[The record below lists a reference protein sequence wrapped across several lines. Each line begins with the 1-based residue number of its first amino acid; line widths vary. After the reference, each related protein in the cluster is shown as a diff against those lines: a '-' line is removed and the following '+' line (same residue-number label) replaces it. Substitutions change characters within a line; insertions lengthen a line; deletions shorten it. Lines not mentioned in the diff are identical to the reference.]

1 MDDLID
7 VIERERKTG
16 MKMRCLV
23 GILLAACTVCAEG
36 VPSAFRHKVVLI
48 AGFGEGSEK
57 AASVRK
63 FAAAYTDSHGA
74 SFVFATKTRPGED
87 RFRVLDAAGA
97 VVYEGEDDREAE
109 AAVVNALTEMPVVSG
124 QLINGVA
131 LKKFKSYEKTFV
143 MGKVKAE
150 GSGLAPFKAALK
162 SRKPAEV
169 EEAQAILAS
178 IETAKKNLEMWIA
191 DDLAA
196 GDKGAALRD
205 LMWFCKTWPSEKGKY
220 EADYKRLLA
229 DPEAVKAAKALLAP
243 QKKKHR

>member
-1 MDDLID
+1 M
-7 VIERERKTG
+7 G
-16 MKMRCLV
+16 
-23 GILLAACTVCAEG
+23 GLLAACAVCAEG
-36 VPSAFRHKVVLI
+36 VPSAFRHKVALI

-57 AASVRK
+57 AASVRR
-63 FAAAYTDSHGA
+63 FAAAYTESHGA
-74 SFVFATKTRPGED
+74 SFVFATKTRPGAD

-109 AAVVNALTEMPVVSG
+109 AAVVNALTDMPVPG
-124 QLINGVA
+124 QLINGVV
-131 LKKFKSYEKTFV
+131 LKKFKSYQKTFV

-169 EEAQAILAS
+169 EEAQAILDS
-178 IETAKKNLEMWIA
+178 IAAAKKNLEMWIA

-196 GDKGAALRD
+196 NDKGAALRD

-243 QKKKHR
+243 PKKHR

>member
-1 MDDLID
+1 M
-7 VIERERKTG
+7 G
-16 MKMRCLV
+16 
-23 GILLAACTVCAEG
+23 GLLAACVVCAEG
-36 VPSAFRHKVVLI
+36 VPSAFRHKVALI

-57 AASVRK
+57 AASVRR

-74 SFVFATKTRPGED
+74 SFVFATKTRPGAD

-109 AAVVNALTEMPVVSG
+109 AAVVNALTDMPVPG
-124 QLINGVA
+124 QLINGVV
-131 LKKFKSYEKTFV
+131 LKKFKSYQKTFV

-169 EEAQAILAS
+169 EEAQAILDS
-178 IETAKKNLEMWIA
+178 IAAAKKNLEMWIA

-196 GDKGAALRD
+196 NDKGAALRD

-243 QKKKHR
+243 PKKHR

>member
-1 MDDLID
+1 M
-7 VIERERKTG
+7 G
-16 MKMRCLV
+16 
-23 GILLAACTVCAEG
+23 GLLAACALCAEG
-36 VPSAFRHKVVLI
+36 VPSAFRHKVALI

-57 AASVRK
+57 AASVRR

-74 SFVFATKTRPGED
+74 SFVFATKTRPGAD

-109 AAVVNALTEMPVVSG
+109 AAVVNALTDMPVPG
-124 QLINGVA
+124 QLINGVV
-131 LKKFKSYEKTFV
+131 LKKFKSYQKTFV

-169 EEAQAILAS
+169 EEAQAILDS
-178 IETAKKNLEMWIA
+178 IAAAKKNLEMWIA

-196 GDKGAALRD
+196 NDKGAALRD

-243 QKKKHR
+243 QKKHR

>member
-1 MDDLID
+1 M
-7 VIERERKTG
+7 G
-16 MKMRCLV
+16 
-23 GILLAACTVCAEG
+23 GLLAACALCAEG
-36 VPSAFRHKVVLI
+36 VPSVFRHKVALI

-57 AASVRK
+57 AASVRR
-63 FAAAYTDSHGA
+63 FAAAYTESHGA
-74 SFVFATKTRPGED
+74 SFVFATKTRPGAD

-109 AAVVNALTEMPVVSG
+109 AAVVNALTDMPVPG
-124 QLINGVA
+124 QLINGVV
-131 LKKFKSYEKTFV
+131 LKKFKSYQKTFV

-169 EEAQAILAS
+169 EEAQAILDS
-178 IETAKKNLEMWIA
+178 IAAAKKNLEMWIA

-196 GDKGAALRD
+196 NDKGTALRD

-243 QKKKHR
+243 PKKHR

>member
-1 MDDLID
+1 
-7 VIERERKTG
+7 
-16 MKMRCLV
+16 MKMRCV
-23 GILLAACTVCAEG
+23 IGFFLAACAACAEG
-36 VPSAFRHKVVLI
+36 VPGAFRHKVALI

-57 AASVRK
+57 AASVRR

-74 SFVFATKTRPGED
+74 SFAFATKTRPGAD
-87 RFRVLDAAGA
+87 RFRVLDASGT
-97 VVYEGEDDREAE
+97 VVYEGGDDREAE
-109 AAVVNALTEMPVVSG
+109 AAVVNALTDMPVPG
-124 QLINGVA
+124 QLINGVV
-131 LKKFKSYEKTFV
+131 LKKFKSYQKTFV

-169 EEAQAILAS
+169 EEAQAILDS
-178 IETAKKNLEMWIA
+178 IAAAKKNLEMWIA

-196 GDKGAALRD
+196 NDKGAALRN

-243 QKKKHR
+243 PKKHR

>member
-1 MDDLID
+1 M
-7 VIERERKTG
+7 G
-16 MKMRCLV
+16 
-23 GILLAACTVCAEG
+23 GLLAACAVCAEG
-36 VPSAFRHKVVLI
+36 VPSAFRHKVALI
-48 AGFGEGSEK
+48 AGFGGGSEK
-57 AASVRK
+57 AASVRR

-74 SFVFATKTRPGED
+74 SFVFATKTRPGAD

-109 AAVVNALTEMPVVSG
+109 AAVVNALTDMPVPG
-124 QLINGVA
+124 QLINGVV
-131 LKKFKSYEKTFV
+131 LKKFKSYQKTFV

-169 EEAQAILAS
+169 EEAQAILDS
-178 IETAKKNLEMWIA
+178 IAAAKKNLEMWIA

-196 GDKGAALRD
+196 NDKGAALRD

-243 QKKKHR
+243 PKKHR

>member
-1 MDDLID
+1 M
-7 VIERERKTG
+7 G
-16 MKMRCLV
+16 
-23 GILLAACTVCAEG
+23 GLLAACALCAEG
-36 VPSAFRHKVVLI
+36 VPSAFRHKVALI

-57 AASVRK
+57 AASVRR

-74 SFVFATKTRPGED
+74 SFVFATKTRPGAD

-109 AAVVNALTEMPVVSG
+109 AAVVNALTDMPVPG
-124 QLINGVA
+124 QLINGVV
-131 LKKFKSYEKTFV
+131 LKKFKSYQKTFV

-169 EEAQAILAS
+169 EEAQAILDS
-178 IETAKKNLEMWIA
+178 IAAAKKNLEMWIA

-196 GDKGAALRD
+196 NDKGAALRD

-220 EADYKRLLA
+220 EADYTRLLA
-229 DPEAVKAAKALLAP
+229 DTEAVKAAKALLAP
-243 QKKKHR
+243 PKKHR

>member
-1 MDDLID
+1 M
-7 VIERERKTG
+7 G
-16 MKMRCLV
+16 
-23 GILLAACTVCAEG
+23 GLLAACAVCAEG
-36 VPSAFRHKVVLI
+36 VPSAFRHKVALI

-57 AASVRK
+57 AASVRR

-74 SFVFATKTRPGED
+74 SFVFATKTRPGAD

-97 VVYEGEDDREAE
+97 VVYEGGDDREAE
-109 AAVVNALTEMPVVSG
+109 AAVVNALTDMPVPG
-124 QLINGVA
+124 QLINGVV
-131 LKKFKSYEKTFV
+131 LKKFKSYQKTFV

-169 EEAQAILAS
+169 EEAQAILDS
-178 IETAKKNLEMWIA
+178 IAAAKKNLEMWIA

-196 GDKGAALRD
+196 NDKGAALRD

-243 QKKKHR
+243 PKKHR

>member
-1 MDDLID
+1 MGGWLD
-7 VIERERKTG
+7 
-16 MKMRCLV
+16 
-23 GILLAACTVCAEG
+23 ACALCAEG
-36 VPSAFRHKVVLI
+36 VPSAFRHKVALI

-57 AASVRK
+57 AASVRQ

-74 SFVFATKTRPGED
+74 SFVFATKTRPGAD

-109 AAVVNALTEMPVVSG
+109 AAVVNALTDMPVPG
-124 QLINGVA
+124 QLINGVV
-131 LKKFKSYEKTFV
+131 LKKFKSYQKTFV

-150 GSGLAPFKAALK
+150 GSGLAPFKAAIK

-169 EEAQAILAS
+169 EEAQAILDS
-178 IETAKKNLEMWIA
+178 IAAAKKNLEMWIA

-196 GDKGAALRD
+196 NDKGAALRD

-243 QKKKHR
+243 PKKHR

>member
-1 MDDLID
+1 M
-7 VIERERKTG
+7 G
-16 MKMRCLV
+16 
-23 GILLAACTVCAEG
+23 GLLAACAVCAEG
-36 VPSAFRHKVVLI
+36 VPSAFRHKVALI
-48 AGFGEGSEK
+48 AGFGEGSER
-57 AASVRK
+57 AASVRR

-74 SFVFATKTRPGED
+74 SFVFATKTRPGAD

-109 AAVVNALTEMPVVSG
+109 AAVVNALTDMPVPG
-124 QLINGVA
+124 QLINGVV
-131 LKKFKSYEKTFV
+131 LKKFKSYQKTFV

-162 SRKPAEV
+162 SRKPTEV
-169 EEAQAILAS
+169 EEAQAILDS
-178 IETAKKNLEMWIA
+178 IAAAKKNLEMWIA

-196 GDKGAALRD
+196 NDKGAALRD

-243 QKKKHR
+243 PKKHR

>member
-1 MDDLID
+1 M
-7 VIERERKTG
+7 G
-16 MKMRCLV
+16 
-23 GILLAACTVCAEG
+23 GLLAACAVCAEG
-36 VPSAFRHKVVLI
+36 VPSAFRHKVALI

-57 AASVRK
+57 AASVRR

-74 SFVFATKTRPGED
+74 SFVFATKTRPGAD

-109 AAVVNALTEMPVVSG
+109 AAVVNALTDMPVPG
-124 QLINGVA
+124 QLINGVV
-131 LKKFKSYEKTFV
+131 LKKFKSYQKTFV

-169 EEAQAILAS
+169 EEAQAILDS
-178 IETAKKNLEMWIA
+178 IAAAKKNLEMWIA

-196 GDKGAALRD
+196 NDKGAALRD

-220 EADYKRLLA
+220 EADYKRLLS

-243 QKKKHR
+243 PKKHR

>member
-1 MDDLID
+1 M
-7 VIERERKTG
+7 G
-16 MKMRCLV
+16 
-23 GILLAACTVCAEG
+23 GLLAACAVCAEG
-36 VPSAFRHKVVLI
+36 VPSAFRHKVALI

-57 AASVRK
+57 AASVRR

-74 SFVFATKTRPGED
+74 SFVFATKTRPGAD

-109 AAVVNALTEMPVVSG
+109 AAVVNALTDMPVPG
-124 QLINGVA
+124 QLINGVV
-131 LKKFKSYEKTFV
+131 LKKLKSYQKTFV

-169 EEAQAILAS
+169 EEAQAILDS
-178 IETAKKNLEMWIA
+178 IAAAKKNLEMWIA

-196 GDKGAALRD
+196 NDKGAALRD

-243 QKKKHR
+243 PKKHR

>member
-1 MDDLID
+1 M
-7 VIERERKTG
+7 G
-16 MKMRCLV
+16 
-23 GILLAACTVCAEG
+23 GLLAVCAVCAEG
-36 VPSAFRHKVVLI
+36 VPSAFRHKVALI

-57 AASVRK
+57 AASVRR

-74 SFVFATKTRPGED
+74 SFVFATKTRPGAD

-109 AAVVNALTEMPVVSG
+109 AAVVNALTDMPVPG
-124 QLINGVA
+124 QLINGVV
-131 LKKFKSYEKTFV
+131 LKKFKSYQKTFV

-150 GSGLAPFKAALK
+150 GSGLAPFKTALK

-169 EEAQAILAS
+169 EEAQAILDS
-178 IETAKKNLEMWIA
+178 IAAAKKNLEMWIA

-196 GDKGAALRD
+196 NDKGAALRD

-243 QKKKHR
+243 PKKHR